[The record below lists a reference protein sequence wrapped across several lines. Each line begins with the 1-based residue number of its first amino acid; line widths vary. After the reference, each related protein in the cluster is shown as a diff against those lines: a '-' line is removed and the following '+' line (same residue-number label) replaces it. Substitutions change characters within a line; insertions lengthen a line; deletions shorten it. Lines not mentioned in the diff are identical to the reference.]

1 MASTADS
8 PSTGT
13 QRSRRRKPSLAWVA
27 PIAAA
32 ALAVGGGVLASS
44 NASAEP
50 PLPKKTA
57 QQLLT
62 AVAGAKVPGLSGTVT
77 ETADLGLPSLP
88 TGSEGGPTSSSNFSD
103 LVDGT
108 HTLKVWTAGADKSRV
123 ALLGT
128 YGESDLIRNGNQA
141 WQWSSK
147 DKQAVHTRY
156 VGSAPDSTRQGDLP
170 QAQTPQQ
177 LAEQALKAIDPTTT
191 VSVARNVTVAG
202 RPAYD
207 LVLTPKDDRS
217 LVGEVTIAV
226 DAKTWTPLQVAVT
239 ADGQTKPALSA
250 GFTTVDFSVPAAS
263 TFTFSAPKG
272 TKITEHTVTAPSKS
286 DRAQARK
293 HAKDAAARTTV
304 VGKGW
309 TSVVIAKADTAPGK
323 SGSGKSGSG
332 RSGNDQTLQ
341 ALPRVSGSWGSGRL
355 LSGALFSAVITDDG
369 RVAVGAVRPQLLYD
383 ALQK

>member
-1 MASTADS
+1 MASPADS
-8 PSTGT
+8 QQTANRNT
-13 QRSRRRKPSLAWVA
+13 RQRRRMLAWVA
-27 PIAAA
+27 PLAAA
-32 ALAVGGGVLASS
+32 ALAVGGGVLASN

-77 ETADLGLPSLP
+77 ETANLGLPSLP
-88 TGSEGGPTSSSNFSD
+88 TGSQGGPMSSSDFSD
-103 LVDGT
+103 LVSGT
-108 HTLKVWTAGADKSRV
+108 HTLKVWTSGQDKSRV

-128 YGESDLIRNGNQA
+128 YGESDLIRNGKQA
-141 WQWSSK
+141 WLWSSK
-147 DKQAVHTRY
+147 DKQAIHTRY
-156 VGSAPDSTRQGDLP
+156 VGSAPDSMQPGDLS

-191 VSVARNVTVAG
+191 VSVSRNVTVAG
-202 RPAYD
+202 RPAYE
-207 LVLTPKDDRS
+207 LVLAPKDDRS
-217 LVGEVTIAV
+217 LVGQVMIAV
-226 DAKTWTPLQVAVT
+226 DAKTSTPLQVAVT

-250 GFTTVDFSVPAAS
+250 GFTKIDFAVPDAS
-263 TFTFSAPKG
+263 TFSFSPPKG
-272 TKITEHTVTAPSKS
+272 TKVTQHTVTAPSKR
-286 DRAQARK
+286 DRADARK
-293 HAKDAAARTTV
+293 HAKDAASKTTV

-309 TSVVIAKADTAPGK
+309 TSVVIAKADQTALGK
-323 SGSGKSGSG
+323 SGKSG
-332 RSGNDQTLQ
+332 GNAQLQ

-369 RVAVGAVRPQLLYD
+369 RIAVGAVRPQLLYD